1 MCWSLWCLE
10 QERGG
15 KLEVV
20 VVLVART
27 VQSKEMCFFTP
38 IPTASVFLLATY
50 CEFTY
55 FLRIIF
61 LKVFNYMRNILQI
74 IWHFQKRII
83 FFSLI
88 I

>member
-20 VVLVART
+20 RSACCSNSTDKRDV
-27 VQSKEMCFFTP
+27 FFYTNP
-38 IPTASVFLLATY
+38 NGKCFLLATY

-61 LKVFNYMRNILQI
+61 LKDYYMRNILQI
-74 IWHFQKRII
+74 NMAFSKRII